1 MSARRWV
8 SLRPSPPILGTA
20 IGLRP
25 AHPTIE
31 QRWHAVRVGVRR
43 YRRLLIAGL
52 IAIAVV
58 VEFGRLAPR
67 PPPTHPVVTAARD
80 LPLGEVLT
88 AGDLRVLAVPEADVP
103 SGAVIDVRSVVGQ
116 QLSGPLRRGEP
127 LTDVRLDD
135 GPLRRPAAGLVSAPI
150 RLADSQAAQLLRP
163 GERIDVLAAST
174 AVGGGGASGSGG
186 ASGGGGASGSGGGSD
201 DGRVGGVGSAVVVA
215 ADVIVV
221 AIPVAATAAPTQ
233 VADVGVEGALVVL
246 ATTATQARQLAQ
258 AQVSSRL
265 SAVVVG

>member
-1 MSARRWV
+1 VSARRWV
-8 SLRPSPPILGTA
+8 SLRPLPPVLGTA

-52 IAIAVV
+52 IPIAVV

-88 AGDLRVLAVPEADVP
+88 AADLRVLAVPPAEVP

-186 ASGGGGASGSGGGSD
+186 GSD